1 MSHLCIYRFARP
13 LSTSTLRACAASF
26 STAAKPKRR
35 TLDSRERPAPI
46 TVTENAAT
54 RIKEMLAAKENAI
67 GVKVGVKRRGCNGYS
82 YTMDYALQTEDLKKF
97 EQVKSHDVKVF
108 VDPPA
113 IFYILG
119 TEMDYAETALS
130 AEFTFVNPNSKG
142 ECGCG
147 ESFNV

>member
-1 MSHLCIYRFARP
+1 
-13 LSTSTLRACAASF
+13 
-26 STAAKPKRR
+26 
-35 TLDSRERPAPI
+35 
-46 TVTENAAT
+46 
-54 RIKEMLAAKENAI
+54 
-67 GVKVGVKRRGCNGYS
+67 
-82 YTMDYALQTEDLKKF
+82 MDYALQTEDLKKY
-97 EQVKSHDVKVF
+97 EQVNSHDVKVF

-119 TEMDYAETALS
+119 TQMDYAETALS